1 MGPKMARRY
10 RCSSSAKKGQRQG
23 NRPTLLSGYGG
34 FDISLVPHWSPLVGS
49 WVDQGG
55 VYAVPALRGGG
66 EFGEAWHRAGM
77 FEKKQNVFDDLIG
90 AAEYLIE
97 SGVTSRN
104 KLAILGGSNGGL
116 LVGAALTQR
125 PE

>member
-1 MGPKMARRY
+1 
-10 RCSSSAKKGQRQG
+10 
-23 NRPTLLSGYGG
+23 
-34 FDISLVPHWSPLVGS
+34 
-49 WVDQGG
+49 
-55 VYAVPALRGGG
+55 
-66 EFGEAWHRAGM
+66 M
-77 FEKKQNVFDDLIG
+77 FEKKQNVFDDFIG

-125 PE
+125 PDLFSAVVCASFARHDSIPKI